1 MTGRRQP
8 DPARTPECARLAEE
22 LRGLRAHTGLS
33 MTALAQR
40 TAYSRSSWE
49 RYLNGKALPPRHAV
63 QELSELAGQ
72 RPQRMLALWEL
83 AELAWSGRAFTA
95 TPAKTPPNSPAAP
108 PEAGETPRQFD
119 TPAPGKTRTAL
130 TFLAVALAAAGVLAG
145 VVWGLV
151 GGVVWGV
158 SGGGQRAAAP
168 DTAPRCH
175 GDGCAGR
182 SPLLCGPSSR
192 DVSAH
197 STPEGTWVKIRY
209 SRACG
214 AVWAVVW
221 HSGVGDELRV
231 SVPSEGSTPHAVV
244 VRAFDT
250 ERMVPTPMVAARDVT
265 AARVCL
271 RSASTHRRTCFH
283 A

>member
-1 MTGRRQP
+1 MTGRRQS
-8 DPARTPECARLAEE
+8 DPARAPECARLAEE
-22 LRGLRAHTGLS
+22 LRALRAHTGLS

-72 RPQRMLALWEL
+72 RPQRILALWEL

-95 TPAKTPPNSPAAP
+95 TPTKPPPSRPAAP
-108 PEAGETPRQFD
+108 PETGETPRQVD
-119 TPAPGKTRTAL
+119 TPAPRETRTAL
-130 TFLAVALAAAGVLAG
+130 ILLAVVLAAAGVLA
-145 VVWGLV
+145 
-151 GGVVWGV
+151 GVVWGV
-158 SGGGQRAAAP
+158 SGGGQRAAVP
-168 DTAPRCH
+168 DTAPRCY

-231 SVPSEGSTPHAVV
+231 SVPSEGATPHAVV